1 MNCEYMATS
10 SPAMYYNPH
19 QMQNGYLPDHS
30 WAALM
35 GNQALS
41 AASVSHATP
50 LGVSFSTP
58 TSAPLMPSTADHTHV
73 LNENLMAASM
83 YRDLVQSPSTASW
96 SSPAVSVS
104 QHSEYPP
111 SGTSPRTSPTVPA
124 QQQPYK
130 WMQVKRAAHKAP
142 VTKQKKTMEETNG
155 TNRTNFTNTQLT
167 ELEKEFHTN
176 KYLNKSRRSEI
187 AQMLKL
193 NETQVKIW
201 FQNRRMKDK
210 KRQKEQEFLNKNR
223 SQRQTWSATSSAT
236 RPTSSV
242 SSSGVSNSSDSAS
255 NISLSSSDSPKTC
268 PQ

>member
-1 MNCEYMATS
+1 MNCAESYMAAS

-19 QMQNGYLPDHS
+19 PMQTGYIPDHS
-30 WAALM
+30 WAALV
-35 GNQALS
+35 GNQALT
-41 AASVSHATP
+41 ASVSNTNA
-50 LGVSFSTP
+50 LGVSFSTH
-58 TSAPLMPSTADHTHV
+58 TSAPLMPAPDHTQV
-73 LNENLMAASM
+73 LNDNLMAASM
-83 YRDLVQSPSTASW
+83 YRDLVQTPSTASW

-104 QHSEYPP
+104 QHSEYNN
-111 SGTSPRTSPTVPA
+111 SNNSPRTSPSIHG
-124 QQQPYK
+124 QHQPYK
-130 WMQVKRAAHKAP
+130 WMQVKRAAHKTP
-142 VTKQKKTMEETNG
+142 VTKQKKAMEETNG

-223 SQRQTWSATSSAT
+223 SQRQNWSTSSSTT